1 MSKNNPQ
8 SIHKEKTIEQ
18 LYEFGRETAKR
29 AVQETVDTLFLGSLF
44 NDETQKEREK
54 GNNNFSE
61 IDVQKLNKAY
71 EEDDQEEIQRLQRL
85 INPEAST
92 EADENKLEMDYHK
105 RVQREEEE
113 QNLKT
118 QQEEEEQKRQEA
130 LLEAEKKKQEEAEAQ
145 APIEAPKGKKRKS
158 ILGGE
163 KQKATSELPPEF
175 RPDAGKQ

>member
-8 SIHKEKTIEQ
+8 PIHKEKTLEQ
-18 LYEFGRETAKR
+18 IYEFGKDTVQKA
-29 AVQETVDTLFLGSLF
+29 AQETVDTLFFGSLF

-54 GNNNFSE
+54 GNENFSE

-71 EEDDQEEIQRLQRL
+71 EEDDQDEIQRLQRL
-85 INPEAST
+85 INPEAAE
-92 EADENKLEMDYHK
+92 EADEKKLEMDYHK

-113 QNLKT
+113 QNLRT
-118 QQEEEEQKRQEA
+118 EQEEEEEERQEA
-130 LLEAEKKKQEEAEAQ
+130 MMEAEEKKQDEEAQQ
-145 APIEAPKGKKRKS
+145 APIEAPKGKQRRS
-158 ILGGE
+158 ILGGA

>member
-8 SIHKEKTIEQ
+8 PIHKEKTLEQ
-18 LYEFGRETAKR
+18 VYEFGKETAQK
-29 AVQETVDTLFLGSLF
+29 AVKETVDTLFFGSLF
-44 NDETQKEREK
+44 EDETQKERSK
-54 GNNNFSE
+54 GNENFSE

-85 INPEAST
+85 INPEAAE
-92 EADENKLEMDYHK
+92 EADDKKLEMDYHK

-113 QNLKT
+113 QNLRTEQEK
-118 QQEEEEQKRQEA
+118 EEEKRQEA
-130 LLEAEKKKQEEAEAQ
+130 LIEAENKKQEEAQQ
-145 APIEAPKGKKRKS
+145 APLEAPKGKKRKS
-158 ILGGE
+158 ILGGD